1 MQKIVWEWEQI
12 DGMTTRVK
20 VIGGW
25 LVRSY
30 VLSNKHGASE
40 SMAFLSDR
48 DHQWHPCKPPV
59 EEKLQASKLA
69 ADFESPKKS

>member
-1 MQKIVWEWEQI
+1 MQKIVWEWELI
-12 DGMTTRVK
+12 DLETYRVK

-25 LVRSY
+25 LVRSRT
-30 VLSNKHGASE
+30 NKTE
-40 SMAFLSDR
+40 SMTFLSDR